1 MVVSVI
7 LHKTLKILDSVAKK
21 KDYTPR
27 DLSGKRTHDIYRHIN
42 GTKQRTRTKKN
53 DATTRSRDSREA
65 DDAIDENGRI
75 FFVLQKNRPT
85 TTTKTDE
92 KIQQQQQNDDDDDE
106 SIINGRRR
114 RYSEDFFTR
123 RRG

>member
-1 MVVSVI
+1 VFI

-65 DDAIDENGRI
+65 DAIDENGRI

-85 TTTKTDE
+85 TKTKTDE

-123 RRG
+123 RRGRI